1 MLEAQDLSVTRS
13 GRLVLE
19 DINFSI
25 TKGEFVGIVG
35 PNGGGKSTLLLTILG
50 ILQPSKGS
58 VHVFGYNPKNVNFNG
73 KVGWVSQ
80 TAASIPTKMRMTVKE
95 LISLGTISTS
105 DLFSFRRRR
114 NDEAVERALELVGL
128 TDLADM
134 DIGRLSGGQ
143 RQRAV
148 IGRALASNAE
158 LLIFDEPLVNVD
170 RSSRNGILKL
180 LDDLCHNENKTLL
193 MVSHDLTAIRQSAH
207 RVIYLDGQ
215 IQYDGKPSEIP
226 DLSGLAGLIGLQHV
240 HALAQGGR
248 MMQLSEHLVEILSNV
263 LEPLGPLMPGETF
276 PAFFELEMF
285 QRALIAAILT
295 TIVAGFYGSF
305 LLMKN
310 LALMGDGLAH
320 VSFGGVAVGIVLG
333 ATAPLWYALVFSLT
347 AALIIHELQEREL
360 LTGDASIA
368 IFLTGMLALGLVV
381 LRIWGG
387 GITSDIEGY
396 LFGNLL
402 LIDYDD
408 LDLILYIS
416 IFSLVSLFF
425 LHDALLA
432 TTIDAIAARIQGIPT
447 RWIGL
452 WFSAA
457 VAAIVVSMVQ
467 VVGTLLVTALLV
479 TPAATAQLVGRSF
492 RSCMILTQ
500 VFGLISV
507 ILGLYFSA
515 ELETGSG
522 SMIAL
527 ISAIVFAIVLIGRSV
542 LQYSNQPKA

>member
-1 MLEAQDLSVTRS
+1 
-13 GRLVLE
+13 
-19 DINFSI
+19 
-25 TKGEFVGIVG
+25 
-35 PNGGGKSTLLLTILG
+35 
-50 ILQPSKGS
+50 
-58 VHVFGYNPKNVNFNG
+58 
-73 KVGWVSQ
+73 
-80 TAASIPTKMRMTVKE
+80 
-95 LISLGTISTS
+95 
-105 DLFSFRRRR
+105 
-114 NDEAVERALELVGL
+114 
-128 TDLADM
+128 
-134 DIGRLSGGQ
+134 
-143 RQRAV
+143 
-148 IGRALASNAE
+148 
-158 LLIFDEPLVNVD
+158 
-170 RSSRNGILKL
+170 
-180 LDDLCHNENKTLL
+180 
-193 MVSHDLTAIRQSAH
+193 
-207 RVIYLDGQ
+207 
-215 IQYDGKPSEIP
+215 
-226 DLSGLAGLIGLQHV
+226 
-240 HALAQGGR
+240 

-416 IFSLVSLFF
+416 IFSLVTLYF

-432 TTIDAIAARIQGIPT
+432 TTIDAIAARVQGIPT

-500 VFGLISV
+500 VFGLVSV

-527 ISAIVFAIVLIGRSV
+527 ITAIMFAVVLIGRSV
-542 LQYSNQPKA
+542 LQYTTQRKA

>member
-1 MLEAQDLSVTRS
+1 
-13 GRLVLE
+13 
-19 DINFSI
+19 
-25 TKGEFVGIVG
+25 
-35 PNGGGKSTLLLTILG
+35 
-50 ILQPSKGS
+50 
-58 VHVFGYNPKNVNFNG
+58 
-73 KVGWVSQ
+73 
-80 TAASIPTKMRMTVKE
+80 
-95 LISLGTISTS
+95 
-105 DLFSFRRRR
+105 
-114 NDEAVERALELVGL
+114 
-128 TDLADM
+128 
-134 DIGRLSGGQ
+134 
-143 RQRAV
+143 
-148 IGRALASNAE
+148 
-158 LLIFDEPLVNVD
+158 
-170 RSSRNGILKL
+170 
-180 LDDLCHNENKTLL
+180 
-193 MVSHDLTAIRQSAH
+193 
-207 RVIYLDGQ
+207 
-215 IQYDGKPSEIP
+215 
-226 DLSGLAGLIGLQHV
+226 
-240 HALAQGGR
+240 
-248 MMQLSEHLVEILSNV
+248 MMQMSEHLVEILSNV
-263 LEPLGPLMPGETF
+263 LEPLGSLMPGETF
-276 PAFFELEMF
+276 PAFFQVEMF
-285 QRALIAAILT
+285 QRALVAAILT

-408 LDLILYIS
+408 LDMILYIS
-416 IFSLVSLFF
+416 IFSLVTLYF

-432 TTIDAIAARIQGIPT
+432 TTIDAIAARVQGIPT

-500 VFGLISV
+500 VFGLVSV

-527 ISAIVFAIVLIGRSV
+527 ITAIMFAVVLIGRSV
-542 LQYSNQPKA
+542 LQYTTQRKA